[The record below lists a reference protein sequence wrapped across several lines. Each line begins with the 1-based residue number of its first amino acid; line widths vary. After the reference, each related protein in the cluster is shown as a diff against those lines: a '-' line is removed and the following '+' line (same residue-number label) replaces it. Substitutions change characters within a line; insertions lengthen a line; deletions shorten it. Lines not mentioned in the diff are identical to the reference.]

1 MTKIAFL
8 IVTFLLSSN
17 SIACQF
23 DTDCGVG
30 SQCVK
35 SGFSLY
41 GVCKGGMNP
50 GNANDRQPIYDP
62 MDLNR
67 GTFGSG
73 SNGDARNGRMDANG
87 TRGDTCSFDTD
98 CGPGSRC
105 QKSGF
110 AIHGVCG

>member
-1 MTKIAFL
+1 MTRIALL
-8 IVTFLLSSN
+8 ITAFLLSS
-17 SIACQF
+17 STIACQF

-50 GNANDRQPIYDP
+50 GNANDRQPIYNP
-62 MDLNR
+62 LDLNR
-67 GTFGSG
+67 GTFRSG
-73 SNGDARNGRMDANG
+73 SNGDARNGRMDADG
-87 TRGDTCSFDTD
+87 TRGDTCSFDAD

-110 AIHGVCG
+110 AIYGVCG